1 MRQITY
7 VLTATVLVG
16 CVSAP
21 LDWVALNGAELTQSD
36 VIGIEGQC
44 EADQNTQIENSNLG
58 EFDACMLSYGL
69 IRQDAIYDA
78 APYLVKAAAVRLSRN
93 LPAMVDEDTRLDS
106 VTHEGRTLRL
116 NHTIVDDVAD
126 NINISYFLQVVPPL
140 VANNACRAR
149 STVLLFENDV
159 VFRYSYFDAL
169 GAKITQFDVKHS
181 DCHDNTSASAP

>member
-1 MRQITY
+1 M
-7 VLTATVLVG
+7 TAMLVG
-16 CVSAP
+16 CASAP
-21 LDWVALNGAELTQSD
+21 LDWVALNGAELMQSD
-36 VIGIEGQC
+36 VTRVQGQC
-44 EADQNTQIENSNLG
+44 DAEQNTLTQNSDIE

-78 APYLVKAAAVRLSRN
+78 APYLVKAAAVRLNRD
-93 LPAMVDEDTRLDS
+93 LPAMVDNDTRLDS
-106 VTHEGRTLRL
+106 VTQEGRTLRL
-116 NHTIVDDVAD
+116 NHTIVDDVVD

-181 DCHDNTSASAP
+181 DCQRNTSASAP